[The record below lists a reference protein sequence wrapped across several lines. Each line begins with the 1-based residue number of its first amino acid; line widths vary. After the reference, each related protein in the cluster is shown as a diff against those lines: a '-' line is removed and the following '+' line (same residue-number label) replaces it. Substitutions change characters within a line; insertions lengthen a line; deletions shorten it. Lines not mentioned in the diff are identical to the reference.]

1 MISQAAGQLLHAVNS
16 QSEKLGSVTFS
27 WYTIDCKTEALTDV
41 LQSASLKPP
50 VTAASKDNGKETL
63 VFRDMGRGRNMVV
76 QGLLELEIT
85 SGQDIE
91 TVVQHVSQLLPQAS
105 HRSGAA
111 HTVMQLIVNNPGKA
125 RQHKP
130 PAVAGGATGQ
140 SAATAD
146 AQFGAGRVT
155 FVCLG
160 AMSAQHGQL
169 LPPKSSLAQSA
180 DGSDIGGA
188 QSPAPSTSSPWDEEE
203 TKDDHRRY
211 AWPAQVQEIL
221 TWLDHRRAAPPFH
234 RSRLLLLLREV
245 FMRRQH
251 AAMMLLLQPSANAH
265 AVNRQ
270 WLQFAQ
276 HWFTYRQNTLT
287 PAQQAAAA
295 AASSASL
302 SIGTPG
308 ALASSNRLH
317 AGHTPAAHQSGAPM
331 ATRSLSRPRSGASMS
346 GAQTPA
352 SQLHAAGGRPR
363 SAPGSRAASPAPVSS
378 SSREQTAA
386 PTTPYYMMPPATAA
400 TSAGEGPD
408 GGEGVA
414 PSSADSTGFGEHGY
428 FFAGDDEQPPGA
440 PALEGENL
448 LVRTL
453 HSSVASATA
462 LQGAVSSPP
471 PPPPPPLQSH
481 ASVGGFK
488 TPQPSRLHAQSTQPL
503 LARSY
508 SASSAVLHHSASAN
522 NSVSGH
528 TMAMAE
534 GKGIA
539 YGDDFAQS
547 EVSAALLA
555 TATAAERS
563 AAADVVFVQSE
574 AALTLALEASR
585 NEAAAL
591 RIAYQYAQD
600 KYRETQA
607 QLDTLLQQLKEEGA
621 TLRQRDKDRLKA
633 ALRDVKDYQI
643 YKQVMETAMMKL
655 QQQLE
660 SVVRQNEELR
670 VSKQQDERQN
680 QRQRSFSE
688 KYSKDLVATKR
699 KLVELEAKV
708 SALEKQNK
716 TLQRER
722 DVAVAHL
729 AQHAA
734 SSTQK
739 ASHLQEHLALRQR
752 EVDDLSIRV
761 KIAEER
767 NAVLDQEKQALLQ
780 STHKEMESLRQAH
793 AKALETLMTY
803 QEENDALRGA
813 IYDLTGSHQVPA
825 AARTGKFGG

>member
-50 VTAASKDNGKETL
+50 VAAVSKDNGKETL

-91 TVVQHVSQLLPQAS
+91 TVVQHVSQLLPHAS
-105 HRSGAA
+105 HRSGTA

-180 DGSDIGGA
+180 DGSDVGGA
-188 QSPAPSTSSPWDEEE
+188 HSPAPSTSSPWDEEE
-203 TKDDHRRY
+203 AKDDHRRY
-211 AWPAQVQEIL
+211 AWPTQVQEIL

-295 AASSASL
+295 ASSASL

-308 ALASSNRLH
+308 PLASSAHGNRLH
-317 AGHTPAAHQSGAPM
+317 AGHTPAAHQSGAP
-331 ATRSLSRPRSGASMS
+331 ALTRSLSRPRPGASTS

-352 SQLHAAGGRPR
+352 SQLHTGGRPR
-363 SAPGSRAASPAPVSS
+363 SAPGSRSASPAPASS
-378 SSREQTAA
+378 SSREPAA
-386 PTTPYYMMPPATAA
+386 PTTPYYMMPPAAAA
-400 TSAGEGPD
+400 TSAGEGLD
-408 GGEGVA
+408 GDAGVA

-428 FFAGDDEQPPGA
+428 FFAGDEAQPPST
-440 PALEGENL
+440 PALDGENL

-453 HSSVASATA
+453 HGGASATA

-471 PPPPPPLQSH
+471 PPPPPLQSLS
-481 ASVGGFK
+481 SVGGFK

-547 EVSAALLA
+547 EVSAALQAAA
-555 TATAAERS
+555 TTARLS

-600 KYRETQA
+600 KYKETQA

-708 SALEKQNK
+708 AALEKQNK
-716 TLQRER
+716 SLQRER
-722 DVAVAHL
+722 DVAVTHL
-729 AQHAA
+729 AQYSA

-780 STHKEMESLRQAH
+780 STHKEMEALRQAH

-813 IYDLTGSHQVPA
+813 IYDLTGSHQVPS
-825 AARTGKFGG
+825 AARTGKSGA